1 MVEIGGQALAPIFRR
16 HLVDGVAVVSG
27 RVVDEDRDGP
37 DRVARA
43 PDGRL
48 KGGDVAHV
56 AVLEMHTLAQ
66 FLRQSLAGL
75 GVVVEDGDLAA
86 LGMKRTR
93 DALADA
99 AGAAGDENGLA
110 LQGAV
115 DGLGHQFHLNSNEP
129 AVIPG
134 LHGRTQER
142 LTRMSLYSALDPGS
156 SLTLRPG

>member
-56 AVLEMHTLAQ
+56 AVLEMHALAQ

-75 GVVVEDGDLAA
+75 GIVVEDGDLAA
-86 LGMKRTR
+86 LGMERTR
-93 DALADA
+93 DALPDA
-99 AGAAGDENGLA
+99 AGAAGDENGLV

-115 DGLGHQFHLNSNEP
+115 DGLGHGTLVCRRSS
-129 AVIPG
+129 
-134 LHGRTQER
+134 ER
-142 LTRMSLYSALDPGS
+142 RNTCCTAQLSAPS
-156 SLTLRPG
+156 SLTRSIWSSARK